1 MPSSYYCE
9 LKDIADAFE
18 KLLDVE
24 YIYTLKSKS
33 SETGTKEVHI
43 RFLREHLYHLTGLH
57 HFDDITKIKLFR
69 EHKRSTKDFFYGIK
83 LGYLS
88 QKSSGTCR
96 YRTGIYY

>member
-69 EHKRSTKDFFYGIK
+69 EHKRSTKDFFYDIK

-96 YRTGIYY
+96 YRTGIY

>member
-24 YIYTLKSKS
+24 YIYTWKSKS

-43 RFLREHLYHLTGLH
+43 RFLREHLADTEQEYINKTPELKAILENKNDCIGIRLY
-57 HFDDITKIKLFR
+57 IK
-69 EHKRSTKDFFYGIK
+69 
-83 LGYLS
+83 
-88 QKSSGTCR
+88 
-96 YRTGIYY
+96 